1 MDTNKAVPVR
11 ISPSPIKQAVLE
23 VRFVSEHPSDAVFGM
38 VYSAVNDMF
47 PSKKPD
53 VLPVMQIPE
62 TVRQQ
67 DPNLKYQP
75 GHRFVHENY
84 SLSVGASSLQFG
96 VSQPYP
102 GWDTWSAFFHEGLER
117 IRKIGI
123 FRQVER
129 MGLRYINLF
138 EEAIFKNIDLKVMV
152 TDRQLW
158 DEPTNLRTEIR
169 DSGFTKVLQ
178 VGNSVQM
185 TVDGKRI
192 KGSVID
198 IDCLY
203 DMNVK
208 GDSFFTQYRGIVEQ
222 AHEKEKSLFF
232 NLLNDEFVETLNPQ
246 HGE

>member
-1 MDTNKAVPVR
+1 MDTNKVVPVR

-102 GWDTWSAFFHEGLER
+102 GWDTWSAFFHEGLDR
-117 IRKIGI
+117 IRKIGNC
-123 FRQVER
+123 
-129 MGLRYINLF
+129 G
-138 EEAIFKNIDLKVMV
+138 
-152 TDRQLW
+152 
-158 DEPTNLRTEIR
+158 TNRRT
-169 DSGFTKVLQ
+169 
-178 VGNSVQM
+178 
-185 TVDGKRI
+185 
-192 KGSVID
+192 
-198 IDCLY
+198 
-203 DMNVK
+203 
-208 GDSFFTQYRGIVEQ
+208 
-222 AHEKEKSLFF
+222 
-232 NLLNDEFVETLNPQ
+232 
-246 HGE
+246 